1 MKTVLKKLMIVDE
14 RALLRLLVRR
24 AAAAPLDTVLE
35 CQSANE
41 ALAAVGSFQPDCV
54 LMGVT
59 PPTAEVLAAIRNIR
73 DEHPSVRVVAVGHFH
88 ENRVQRLAAEAGA
101 AGYVATENLAQL
113 FLLAAPERLSSM
125 VGTSRTN
132 DSGRK
137 KVRQT
142 IRSSQP

>member
-41 ALAAVGSFQPDCV
+41 ALTAMGSFQPDCV

-59 PPTAEVLAAIRNIR
+59 PPTTEVLAAIRSIR
-73 DEHPSVRVVAVGHFH
+73 VEHPNVRVVAVGHFH

-113 FLLAAPERLSSM
+113 FLLAAPERLSLM
-125 VGTSRTN
+125 AGACQAN
-132 DSGRK
+132 DGGRK
-137 KVRQT
+137 KERRT